1 MTNAL
6 TQLRTG
12 SLVMKAVAARS
23 RTARN
28 LQMATDIACRSGRWV
43 EVVRTYDPGKR
54 PENHLT
60 DACFATLGRREFPE
74 YSSNQFLDWGTAMAT
89 WLVRGGREGECEK
102 EALENCRLTVG
113 FRIRPELTDELTWKD
128 VWDLFREERLDKD
141 SGTITKWTN
150 QMWVFRHNIQV
161 GDFVVMPHTY
171 KNGTWAFIAIGQIA
185 GKYKHRPESLPGSM
199 HGRRVEWI
207 NKRVPPSR
215 VSDEFRKSIGKRQ
228 PVFDISDLADEIASL
243 I

>member
-1 MTNAL
+1 
-6 TQLRTG
+6 
-12 SLVMKAVAARS
+12 
-23 RTARN
+23 
-28 LQMATDIACRSGRWV
+28 MATDIACRSGRWV

-54 PENHLT
+54 TENQLT
-60 DACFATLGRREFPE
+60 DTCFATLDRREFPE

-113 FRIRPELTDELTWKD
+113 FHIRPELTDELTRKD
-128 VWDLFREERLDKD
+128 VWDLFREERPDRVP
-141 SGTITKWTN
+141 GTITKWTN
-150 QMWVFRHNIQV
+150 QMWVFRHTIQV

-171 KNGTWAFIAIGQIA
+171 KNGKWAFIAIGQIA